1 MFIPTPDSTG
11 VVDNYESLYPANRW
25 FDPVPYIFSSFTVEE
40 CISGGL
46 AHGATYYMDEKDEEW
61 LGKNN
66 EEARGVGTSS
76 QAALNSGTRAS
87 ARSTKA
93 KGKES
98 DNNSPIEISED
109 QFELVMGLF
118 ELITHEETEY
128 LHHVR
133 IPLSRTLQHSQLL
146 RQSLS
151 GGMPFPDFS
160 NYQDTFANELSPTH
174 FSTFKVPSWV
184 PPPSQLLRIARLIY
198 PHWKERRLERGGL
211 RITPILNVRL
221 PSHYSL
227 QYQLINL

>member
-25 FDPVPYIFSSFTVEE
+25 SDPVPYIFSSFTVEE
-40 CISGGL
+40 CVSGGL

-61 LGKNN
+61 LSKNN

-98 DNNSPIEISED
+98 DNNSPIEVSED

-211 RITPILNVRL
+211 RITPILNVRS
-221 PSHYSL
+221 PSHYRL
-227 QYQLINL
+227 

>member
-1 MFIPTPDSTG
+1 M
-11 VVDNYESLYPANRW
+11 V
-25 FDPVPYIFSSFTVEE
+25 DPVPYIFSSFTVEE

-128 LHHVR
+128 PASRSYTFIQDTSAFSTPPTESQWWHA
-133 IPLSRTLQHSQLL
+133 LSQISQITKILL
-146 RQSLS
+146 RMS
-151 GGMPFPDFS
+151 F
-160 NYQDTFANELSPTH
+160 H
-174 FSTFKVPSWV
+174 
-184 PPPSQLLRIARLIY
+184 RLIFQRSKFLLGC
-198 PHWKERRLERGGL
+198 HRL
-211 RITPILNVRL
+211 LNYCVL
-221 PSHYSL
+221 HD
-227 QYQLINL
+227 